1 MVIRNGWL
9 SEIDILFQKSIRGS
23 HHKENYLRSLQE
35 EIPLVGLRLKKKP
48 GFVAISEDF
57 QTNWDEVLHMA
68 EMNLVQ
74 LLTVE
79 SGKEISKLQK
89 DTDNHLKRDYPEI
102 FRKKRLQIQK
112 KQWKPTNEVEQRH
125 ETKLLKFKKQELR
138 TAIDNNGVKNKTKND
153 KASSNWWWII
163 NQKESVQWKT
173 RYKERKV
180 TQKY

>member
-57 QTNWDEVLHMA
+57 QTNWDEVLHVA

-125 ETKLLKFKKQELR
+125 EKKWLKFKKQELR